1 MSNRDDLP
9 QPPEMPCDF
18 AVSCEVVLTP
28 QQRAIVK
35 AETGRDMDV
44 LILADSDGLYTQRMT
59 ESTPEDYTVL
69 AIKQARILN
78 DYDAQYHDY
87 LVALAAWQAS
97 LNEPDPDEALLESIS
112 VKTAQDAERIKLFYM
127 QEVEACKAARE
138 VAKIAF
144 GKKG

>member
-1 MSNRDDLP
+1 MSNRDDMP

-87 LVALAAWQAS
+87 LVALAAWQGS

>member
-1 MSNRDDLP
+1 MYLS
-9 QPPEMPCDF
+9 
-18 AVSCEVVLTP
+18 
-28 QQRAIVK
+28 
-35 AETGRDMDV
+35 
-44 LILADSDGLYTQRMT
+44 LILC
-59 ESTPEDYTVL
+59 DYS
-69 AIKQARILN
+69 AW
-78 DYDAQYHDY
+78 YHYY

>member
-1 MSNRDDLP
+1 
-9 QPPEMPCDF
+9 MPCDF

-78 DYDAQYHDY
+78 DYDAQ
-87 LVALAAWQAS
+87 
-97 LNEPDPDEALLESIS
+97 
-112 VKTAQDAERIKLFYM
+112 
-127 QEVEACKAARE
+127 
-138 VAKIAF
+138 
-144 GKKG
+144 